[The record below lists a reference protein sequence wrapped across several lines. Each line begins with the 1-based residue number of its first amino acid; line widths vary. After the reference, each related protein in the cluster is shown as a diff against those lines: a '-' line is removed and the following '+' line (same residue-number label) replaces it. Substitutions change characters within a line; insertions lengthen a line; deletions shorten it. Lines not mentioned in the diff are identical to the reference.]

1 MEYKPVIGINEYRR
15 GQVAGR
21 KEILFN
27 LITGP
32 RYIDKAHRHDFFMVI
47 LYERGAGIHNIDSI
61 DHVISDREVHVLFPG
76 QLHKWD
82 LKPETV
88 AYQLMIERRFFEGFS
103 PYFRFSFTNYQ
114 NHPVIQLKE
123 EDYLVFLHEFTAIK
137 NELQAPDSLV
147 DLIRA
152 HAAVIAAI
160 ISKQASEHFEE
171 FRAYQSNPRLAKFNL
186 LIDRYYKQERTVSFY
201 AEQLGLTANYLNVLC
216 KRALKVTANYLIQQ
230 RLLTESKRM
239 LQNSSIN
246 IKEIAYELGF
256 TDQAHFSRFFKSHSG
271 FRPGELREKR

>member
-1 MEYKPVIGINEYRR
+1 MKYTPVIGLNEYRR
-15 GQVAGR
+15 DQVAGR
-21 KEILFN
+21 EEILFN
-27 LITGP
+27 LITGA
-32 RYIDKAHRHDFFMVI
+32 RYIDQAHKHDFFTVI
-47 LYERGAGIHNIDSI
+47 LFESGAGIHNIDSI
-61 DHVISDREVHVLFPG
+61 DYAISDREVHVLFPG
-76 QLHKWD
+76 QLHRWD
-82 LKPETV
+82 LKSETV
-88 AYQLMIERRFFEGFS
+88 AYQLMIERRFFEEFS

-123 EDYLVFLHEFTAIK
+123 ADYLMLLHEFTAIK
-137 NELQAPDSLV
+137 NELQAADSLV

-152 HAAVIAAI
+152 RAAVIAAI

-171 FRAYQSNPRLAKFNL
+171 FKAYQSNPRLAKFNM
-186 LIDRYYKQERTVSFY
+186 LIDRYYKQERGVSFY
-201 AEQLGLTANYLNVLC
+201 AEKLGLTANYLNVLC

-271 FRPGELREKR
+271 FRPGEFREKR